1 MKNDYET
8 NKRAR
13 SNSPTSSTDSKA
25 SIEIYYKA
33 LRTYPPE
40 IDEFNAESAERTK
53 LIDKKVYQM
62 KQERIDKKK
71 HKQQRDVSEK
81 QKEVY
86 TNNVQTYDFPEA
98 LPDENHSITTH

>member
-13 SNSPTSSTDSKA
+13 STSPTSSTDSKA

-40 IDEFNAESAERTK
+40 IDESNA
-53 LIDKKVYQM
+53 
-62 KQERIDKKK
+62 
-71 HKQQRDVSEK
+71 VSGE
-81 QKEVY
+81 
-86 TNNVQTYDFPEA
+86 D
-98 LPDENHSITTH
+98 